1 MKVLL
6 AEDNDGD
13 AELLKLALEEA
24 NISVELDRVA
34 NGEECIQYLRGQAPY
49 EGQSAP
55 DLLILDINMPVK
67 NGIEV
72 MRELW
77 EDEKLRTQPVIVLST
92 SDSASDIKAMYDNG
106 CNAFARKPSG
116 FSEFVDLIQKIMD
129 HWSVV
134 ILPNRQG

>member
-24 NISVELDRVA
+24 NISIELDRVT
-34 NGEECIQYLRGQAPY
+34 NGEECMQYLRGISPF
-49 EGQSAP
+49 EGQTAP

-77 EDEKLRTQPVIVLST
+77 EDKNLRTQPVIVLST
-92 SDSASDIKAMYDNG
+92 SDSASDIKAMYDCG

-134 ILPNRQG
+134 ILPNRPR